1 MTVDESIKF
10 LAGKADESLEVARDI
25 LKSGHPDFAVSRAYY
40 GMFYAA
46 EAVLITKGLQYAK
59 HSAVISNFN
68 KEFVKAGVFPKE
80 MPRRLEKAFR
90 FRTQGDYG
98 MVPVEEDEAK
108 AVLSGAVEFV
118 EEIETFPKREGY
130 L

>member
-1 MTVDESIKF
+1 
-10 LAGKADESLEVARDI
+10 
-25 LKSGHPDFAVSRAYY
+25 VSRAYY

-59 HSAVISNFN
+59 HTAVISNFN

-80 MPRRLEKAFR
+80 MSRLLEKAFR
-90 FRTQGDYG
+90 YRTQGDYG
-98 MVPVEEDEAK
+98 MVPVAEDEAR
-108 AVLSGAVEFV
+108 AVFAGAEEFV
-118 EEIETFPKREGY
+118 AEIKAFLKKEGY